1 MKLKTTGS
9 IIVTSIPFLSFP
21 LSSKETK
28 SPEHYHNPTSETL
41 FFIFIFKKK
50 KKAENYFI
58 FKSLLLCFLCAV
70 IFVYDHHGES
80 QSLPGRMS

>member
-9 IIVTSIPFLSFP
+9 IIVTSIPFLSFL

-41 FFIFIFKKK
+41 FFIFIFKKEK
-50 KKAENYFI
+50 K
-58 FKSLLLCFLCAV
+58 
-70 IFVYDHHGES
+70 
-80 QSLPGRMS
+80 GRELFHF